1 MYTLL
6 KEQILNGKLKGGE
19 RIPEE
24 TLAAQY
30 GVSRT
35 PIREAIRRL
44 SEYGLVEIKPRSY
57 AEVCAITPKEAT
69 DIAEVRV
76 ALEQLAIDTI
86 DQLTY
91 KEHIQDI
98 ARHAADCQYAMNIGD
113 RAKVFEEDSLFH
125 LALARASNNKELAQ
139 ICERLDAK
147 VQQLRIAQNL
157 PEDKLAEY
165 IGQHDDRRDDGGLP
179 GAFLKPSQPKQQE
192 RQDGWHHTNYKRSEN
207 NSYQANGTVPILN
220 GKGSILVLERT
231 YERKNAGGNQS
242 NGNYDRIKAWPGTL
256 HAIFIVCH

>member
-1 MYTLL
+1 MANIVQQSLADQVYTLL

-157 PEDKLAEY
+157 PENKLAEY
-165 IGQHDDRRDDGGLP
+165 IGQHVKIMQL
-179 GAFLKPSQPKQQE
+179 LK
-192 RQDGWHHTNYKRSEN
+192 EN
-207 NSYQANGTVPILN
+207 NKEECKALLYEHITHDPLHCSLKQA
-220 GKGSILVLERT
+220 
-231 YERKNAGGNQS
+231 
-242 NGNYDRIKAWPGTL
+242 
-256 HAIFIVCH
+256 